1 MVYARWATNDE
12 LKGKLVPINLKS
24 DIKKSGIPM
33 MSEGDN
39 IYIDDSERHSIVIG
53 SMGSGRVQSII
64 LPQIRLAIKAG
75 ESVIVNDFKGYIS
88 NTLEGDAKDNGYNVI
103 KLNMANP
110 NLGNSFN
117 PFTIPYELYKK
128 GDKDEAIELIER
140 VSRYIYFSDNP
151 NVDPFWDNMAS
162 NYFTGIALYLFENN
176 LEDDMNLNGIYKYST
191 EIDMLKEY
199 IEKQGKTSTIYTLLG
214 NTLNAP
220 SETRASIIS
229 VFNQKLSLYVTKEKL
244 SKLLSTTDFDVN
256 NLRKEKTIIFIISDG
271 KNYETNL
278 LSLIIDELVYVS
290 NLDDKSKRLN
300 IILDEFQNF
309 APIYD
314 FSNMLVSS
322 RYQNIRFTICIKS
335 MLDLNNLYG
344 KDSTMKMAFGNI
356 IYLLASDVETLEEI
370 SNLCGKKSES
380 EPLISIEELKLLDEF
395 EAVILM
401 PRISPIRTKLVPYY
415 KLNK

>member
-162 NYFTGIALYLFENN
+162 NYFTGIVLYLGVI
-176 LEDDMNLNGIYKYST
+176 DYS
-191 EIDMLKEY
+191 
-199 IEKQGKTSTIYTLLG
+199 
-214 NTLNAP
+214 
-220 SETRASIIS
+220 
-229 VFNQKLSLYVTKEKL
+229 
-244 SKLLSTTDFDVN
+244 FD
-256 NLRKEKTIIFIISDG
+256 
-271 KNYETNL
+271 
-278 LSLIIDELVYVS
+278 
-290 NLDDKSKRLN
+290 
-300 IILDEFQNF
+300 
-309 APIYD
+309 
-314 FSNMLVSS
+314 
-322 RYQNIRFTICIKS
+322 
-335 MLDLNNLYG
+335 
-344 KDSTMKMAFGNI
+344 
-356 IYLLASDVETLEEI
+356 
-370 SNLCGKKSES
+370 
-380 EPLISIEELKLLDEF
+380 
-395 EAVILM
+395 
-401 PRISPIRTKLVPYY
+401 
-415 KLNK
+415 